1 MAELSKGLMPDQ
13 VTAMARNGDVPT
25 QPDSTSNACTETPR
39 SSEECYRLLVDGV
52 KDYAIFMLDPI
63 GQVVTWNTGAEHI
76 KGYRAAEAIG
86 KHFSLFYPAE
96 DVAGGKPE
104 RELEI
109 AAAEGRLED
118 DGWRV
123 RKDGSRFWA
132 NIVITALRNDAGV
145 LMGFAEVIRDMTER
159 RAGED
164 ALREAEERM
173 RSVVNHVIDGIITI
187 DERGMVESFNPAAEK
202 IFGHPAVEVVG
213 RNVKM
218 LMPEPYHGGHDGYL
232 TNYVRTHQPKII
244 GIGREVEGLRS
255 DGSTFPMELA
265 VSEFHLAGR
274 RYFTG
279 IIRDITERKRLE
291 RELHKRIAELAE
303 TGHRKDEFLAMLAHE
318 LRNPLAAITTAMQL
332 STMSG
337 VQDQINWC
345 MEVINRQVKHLT
357 RLIDDLLDV
366 SRITRGKV
374 QLRKETIDAY
384 PVINGAL
391 EAIRPLIEQRNHELI
406 VSLRP
411 GLRLEADPMRLEQ
424 ILVNLLTN
432 AARYTD
438 SGGTIW
444 FTAGHEENDIVIK
457 VLDTGIGIPP
467 EELPKMFELFAQ
479 GDRSLARSEG
489 GLGIGLTLVRSL
501 AEMHG
506 GSVTA
511 TSEGPG
517 KGSEFIVRLPAVA
530 ARAEE
535 MPRRPAKTPQTIA
548 HRARILVVDDNVD
561 MVRGLVRLLELLGH
575 DVQTAYDG
583 PTAIETARVHRPE
596 FVLLDLGLPGM
607 DGYQVATRLRQEQ
620 GSQDAVIIA
629 VTGYGQEDDR
639 CRFQE
644 AGINHH
650 LIKPIDHNLLVTL
663 IGQSQYSIDEL

>member
-1 MAELSKGLMPDQ
+1 
-13 VTAMARNGDVPT
+13 
-25 QPDSTSNACTETPR
+25 
-39 SSEECYRLLVDGV
+39 
-52 KDYAIFMLDPI
+52 
-63 GQVVTWNTGAEHI
+63 
-76 KGYRAAEAIG
+76 
-86 KHFSLFYPAE
+86 
-96 DVAGGKPE
+96 
-104 RELEI
+104 
-109 AAAEGRLED
+109 
-118 DGWRV
+118 
-123 RKDGSRFWA
+123 
-132 NIVITALRNDAGV
+132 V
-145 LMGFAEVIRDMTER
+145 L
-159 RAGED
+159 
-164 ALREAEERM
+164 
-173 RSVVNHVIDGIITI
+173 
-187 DERGMVESFNPAAEK
+187 
-202 IFGHPAVEVVG
+202 
-213 RNVKM
+213 
-218 LMPEPYHGGHDGYL
+218 
-232 TNYVRTHQPKII
+232 
-244 GIGREVEGLRS
+244 
-255 DGSTFPMELA
+255 
-265 VSEFHLAGR
+265 

-291 RELHKRIAELAE
+291 RELHKRVAELAE
-303 TGHRKDEFLAMLAHE
+303 IGDRKDEFLAMLAHE
-318 LRNPLAAITTAMQL
+318 LRNPLAAITTAVQL

-337 VQDQINWC
+337 VQDQINWS

-391 EAIRPLIEQRNHELI
+391 DAIRPLIEQRNHELI
-406 VSLRP
+406 VSLQA
-411 GLRLEADPMRLEQ
+411 GLRLDADPTRLEQ
-424 ILVNLLTN
+424 ILVNLLAN
-432 AARYTD
+432 AAKYTE

-444 FTAGHEENDIVIK
+444 FTAGHEGNDIVIK
-457 VLDTGIGIPP
+457 VRDTGIGIPP
-467 EELPKMFELFAQ
+467 EKLPKMFELFAQ

-535 MPRRPAKTPQTIA
+535 MPRLPAKTPQAIA

-583 PTAIETARVHRPE
+583 PTAVEAARVHRPE

-639 CRFQE
+639 CRSRE
-644 AGINHH
+644 AGFDHH
-650 LIKPIDHNLLVTL
+650 LVKPIDHNVLVTL
-663 IGQSQYSIDEL
+663 ISQSQDIID

>member
-1 MAELSKGLMPDQ
+1 M
-13 VTAMARNGDVPT
+13 PT
-25 QPDSTSNACTETPR
+25 QPDSASNSCTGRLRP
-39 SSEECYRLLVDGV
+39 SEECYRLIVDAV
-52 KDYAIFMLDPI
+52 QDYAIFMLDPT
-63 GQVVTWNTGAEHI
+63 GHVVTWNTGAEHI

-86 KHFSLFYPAE
+86 RHCSLFYPAE
-96 DVAGGKPE
+96 DVASGKPE

-118 DGWRV
+118 DGCRV

-132 NIVITALRNDAGV
+132 NVVITALRNDAGELV
-145 LMGFAEVIRDMTER
+145 GFAEVIRDMTEQ
-159 RAGED
+159 RARDMPCG
-164 ALREAEERM
+164 RP
-173 RSVVNHVIDGIITI
+173 RSGCVRSSTTSSTGSSPSMS
-187 DERGMVESFNPAAEK
+187 GGLVESFNPAAEK
-202 IFGHPAVEVVG
+202 IFGYPAVEVVG
-213 RNVKM
+213 RSVNM
-218 LMPEPYHGGHDGYL
+218 LMPEPHRSGHDGYL
-232 TNYVRTHQPKII
+232 ANYFRTRQPKII

-255 DGSTFPMELA
+255 DGSIFPMELA
-265 VSEFHLAGR
+265 VSEFKHAGR

-291 RELHKRIAELAE
+291 RELHKRVAELDE

-318 LRNPLAAITTAMQL
+318 LRNPLAAITTAVQL
-332 STMSG
+332 STMTG

-374 QLRKETIDAY
+374 QLRKEKIDAY
-384 PVINGAL
+384 PVITDAL
-391 EAIRPLIEQRNHELI
+391 EAIRPLIKQRNQELI

-411 GLRLEADPMRLEQ
+411 GLRLDADPTRLEQ

-432 AARYTD
+432 AAKYTE
-438 SGGTIW
+438 SGGTIYC
-444 FTAGHEENDIVIK
+444 TAGHEGNNIVIK
-457 VLDTGIGIPP
+457 VRDTGIGIPP
-467 EELPKMFELFAQ
+467 EKLPQMFELFVQ

-517 KGSEFIVRLPAVA
+517 KGSEFVVRLPAVA
-530 ARAEE
+530 ARAEQTQ
-535 MPRRPAKTPQTIA
+535 RLPAKSPQAIA

-561 MVRGLVRLLELLGH
+561 MARGLVRLLELLGH

-583 PTAIETARVHRPE
+583 PTAIATARAHRPD

-607 DGYQVATRLRQEQ
+607 DGYQVARRLRQEQ

-629 VTGYGQEDDR
+629 VTGYGQEDYR
-639 CRFQE
+639 CRSRE
-644 AGINHH
+644 AGFDHH
-650 LIKPIDHNLLVTL
+650 LVKPIDYNALVTL
-663 IGQSQYSIDEL
+663 ISQSKNIIE

>member
-1 MAELSKGLMPDQ
+1 M
-13 VTAMARNGDVPT
+13 PT
-25 QPDSTSNACTETPR
+25 QPDSTSNSCTERLRP
-39 SSEECYRLLVDGV
+39 SEECYRLLVDAV
-52 KDYAIFMLDPI
+52 QDYAILMLDPA
-63 GQVVTWNTGAEHI
+63 GHVVTWNTGAEHI

-96 DVAGGKPE
+96 DVASGKPE

-118 DGWRV
+118 DGCRV

-132 NIVITALRNDAGV
+132 NVVITALRNDAGE
-145 LMGFAEVIRDMTER
+145 LMGFAEVIRDMTAQ
-159 RAGED
+159 RARD
-164 ALREAEERM
+164 YALREAEERV

-202 IFGHPAVEVVG
+202 IFGYPAVEVVG
-213 RNVKM
+213 RSVNM
-218 LMPEPYHGGHDGYL
+218 LMPEPHHSGHDGYL
-232 TNYVRTHQPKII
+232 ANYFRTHQPKII

-255 DGSTFPMELA
+255 DGSIFPMELA
-265 VSEFHLAGR
+265 VSEFSLAGR
-274 RYFTG
+274 HYFTG

-291 RELHKRIAELAE
+291 RELHKRVAELDE
-303 TGHRKDEFLAMLAHE
+303 TSHRKDEFLAMLAHE
-318 LRNPLAAITTAMQL
+318 LRNPLAAITTAVQL

-337 VQDQINWC
+337 VQDQIDWC

-374 QLRKETIDAY
+374 QLRKEQIDAY
-384 PVINGAL
+384 PIITDAL
-391 EAIRPLIEQRNHELI
+391 EAIRPLIKQRNHELI

-411 GLRLEADPMRLEQ
+411 GLRLDADPTRLEQ

-432 AARYTD
+432 AAKYTE
-438 SGGTIW
+438 SGGTIYC
-444 FTAGHEENDIVIK
+444 TAGHEGNDIVIK
-457 VLDTGIGIPP
+457 VRDTGIGIPP
-467 EELPKMFELFAQ
+467 EKLPQMFELFAQ

-511 TSEGPG
+511 TSEGSG
-517 KGSEFIVRLPAVA
+517 KGSEFVVRLPAVA
-530 ARAEE
+530 AGAAET
-535 MPRRPAKTPQTIA
+535 PRLPAKPTQAIA

-561 MVRGLVRLLELLGH
+561 LVRGLVRLLELLGH
-575 DVQTAYDG
+575 DVQSAYDG
-583 PTAIETARVHRPE
+583 PTAIEAARVHRPA

-639 CRFQE
+639 CRSRE
-644 AGINHH
+644 AGFDHH
-650 LIKPIDHNLLVTL
+650 LVKPIDRNVLVTL
-663 IGQSQYSIDEL
+663 ISQSQDIID